1 MSHNLSAL
9 SGRKGLKDNLF
20 DRVGQLSQQQGA
32 PDPADL
38 ERLGREF
45 LVGTA
50 ALHGTASFYDFTR
63 PDNRGKKVYVCN
75 GSACQC
81 AGTQQ
86 HVFDQLQNH
95 FSEAEIGHM
104 TCLGRCYEN
113 SAFHYQGRNYS
124 GNAIDSMDA
133 IIRQGQEMQSAYA
146 VRHHGKAVLTR
157 SSTDARIGLQAL
169 LQRSPEKVLAEIQLA
184 QLRGRGGAGFPIG
197 QKLAFCRQAAGTD
210 KFIICNADEGD
221 PGAFSDRY
229 LLEERPERVVEGM
242 LIAAYAAGANSGL
255 LYIRAEYPEAVR
267 SLESVVKIFYAQGLL
282 GDRIL
287 DSDFSFHLR
296 VIKAQGAYICG
307 EETALINSVEGQRP
321 EVRTR
326 PPYPAV
332 QGLFNMPTVVNNVET
347 LACLPWIAEQGGAA
361 FAAIGSEQSKG
372 TKLISLD
379 SFFNRPGIV
388 EVEMGTP
395 LNVVIYELGG
405 GFRQPVK
412 ALHIGGPLGGLLPLH
427 LIDQL
432 SIDFSTFA
440 QAGLLLG
447 HASILCIPQEM
458 RLIDYLAQL
467 LAFAAYESCG
477 KCFPCRLGTKRAEEL
492 LTAAAGGDAL
502 IDRQLFDDLLFTLQ
516 TGSLCAHGGGIP
528 LPVRNALQWFPDE
541 LAPYFST

>member
-9 SGRKGLKDNLF
+9 SGRKGLEDNLF
-20 DRVGQLSQQQGA
+20 DRMGQLSQQQGA
-32 PDPADL
+32 PEPAEL

-50 ALHGTASFYDFTR
+50 ALHGAASFYDFTR
-63 PDNRGKKVYVCN
+63 PDNQGKKVYVCN
-75 GSACQC
+75 GSACHC

-86 HVFDQLQNH
+86 HVYGQLRHHFD
-95 FSEAEIGHM
+95 EAEIGHM

-113 SAFHYQGRNYS
+113 SAFHYQGHNYS
-124 GNAIDSMDA
+124 GENIDSLEA
-133 IIRQGQEMQSAYA
+133 ILRQPTQLPQGYA
-146 VRHHGKAVLTR
+146 VRHHGRSILTQPHTDGRDRLKAW
-157 SSTDARIGLQAL
+157 
-169 LQRSPEKVLAEIQLA
+169 LQRTPEEVLKEIQVA

-197 QKLAFCRQAAGTD
+197 QKLAFCRQAAGAD

-229 LLEERPERVVEGM
+229 LLEEQPARVVEGM

-267 SLESVVKIFYAQGLL
+267 RIESVVKAFYAQGLL

-287 DSDFSFHLR
+287 GSDFSFQLR

-379 SFFNRPGIV
+379 GFFNRPGIV

-395 LNVVIYELGG
+395 LEVVIYELGG
-405 GFRQPVK
+405 GFRKPVK
-412 ALHIGGPLGGLLPLH
+412 ALHIGGPLGGLLPLQ
-427 LIDQL
+427 LIGQL
-432 SIDFSTFA
+432 SVDFSTFA

-447 HASILCIPQEM
+447 HASVLCIPQEM
-458 RLIDYLAQL
+458 RLIDYLAHL
-467 LAFAAYESCG
+467 FAFAAYESCG

-492 LTAAAGGDAL
+492 LTAAAGGGVP

-528 LPVRNALQWFPDE
+528 LPVRNAMQWFPEE
-541 LAPYFST
+541 LAPYFSV